1 MGRGDLGGH
10 THKEGRCREKG
21 EIAKPRVGYC
31 EQELEGNSE
40 FGANQVVSSDNV
52 WSWLQK
58 SKNFLSHSAND
69 KDEKYISIILSFKY
83 LGRFPALMQTLR
95 RKIVVLCG
103 IPYVRMMKKIRDSM
117 ALPLRAILTGKTDL
131 ERRTKGFPRKREN
144 FTCRFSIADCKIETA
159 RRTRKYLNAVEIIVL
174 CLVLWS
180 FALIY
185 FVSTFLKAEKLF

>member
-1 MGRGDLGGH
+1 MGGH

-40 FGANQVVSSDNV
+40 FGANQMVSSDNV

-58 SKNFLSHSAND
+58 STNFLSHSAND
-69 KDEKYISIILSFKY
+69 KDEKYISVPFIH
-83 LGRFPALMQTLR
+83 LGRFPALMQSLR

-103 IPYVRMMKKIRDSM
+103 TPYVQMMKKIRDSM

-131 ERRTKGFPRKREN
+131 EGRTKGFPRKREN
-144 FTCRFSIADCKIETA
+144 FTCRFSIALCKVETT
-159 RRTRKYLNAVEIIVL
+159 RRN
-174 CLVLWS
+174 
-180 FALIY
+180 
-185 FVSTFLKAEKLF
+185 